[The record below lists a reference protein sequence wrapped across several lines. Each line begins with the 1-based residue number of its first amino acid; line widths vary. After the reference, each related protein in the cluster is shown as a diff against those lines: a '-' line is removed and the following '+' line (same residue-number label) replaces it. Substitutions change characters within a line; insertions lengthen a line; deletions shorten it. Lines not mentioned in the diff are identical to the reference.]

1 MAAVL
6 EGIRVL
12 DFGRYIAGPFC
23 GTMLGDLGAEVIRIE
38 KLDGSEDRWV
48 TPVAE
53 GGEGAMFLQ
62 MGRNKLSLTLNPV
75 KPAGREVVK
84 KLLAVSDV
92 VIANLPY
99 EDLQKMGIDYETIS
113 AINPRIILATTS
125 TFGSEGPYAA
135 RVGFDTIGQAMS
147 GAMHLSGDG
156 KVPTRANAPFVDFG
170 TALLNTV
177 GVLAALMDRA
187 KSGKGQKV
195 ETALLRT
202 AVNITNSHLIEQAAL
217 QLNRIATL
225 NRGFTAGPSD
235 SYKCKDGWIYAMTI
249 GQPLFVR
256 WCKLMGDQGLVRD
269 PRFKDDLARGDN
281 GEALSAIMQKW
292 CDARTV
298 KEALAELEA
307 NRIPAGP
314 VYAPQQTLDDPHVKA
329 AQFFHHMDYP
339 GMAKPAPVLQEP
351 VKLSRTPLS
360 IRRRAP
366 TLGEHTDQILKEL
379 GYEAAAIE
387 KLRAERVV

>member
-1 MAAVL
+1 MAGVL

-23 GTMLGDLGAEVIRIE
+23 GTMLADLGAEVIRIE
-38 KLDGSEDRWV
+38 KLEGSEDRWV
-48 TPVAE
+48 TPVVE

-62 MGRNKLSLTLNPV
+62 MGRNKLGLTLNPV
-75 KPAGREVVK
+75 KPAGREIVK
-84 KLLAVSDV
+84 KLVEASDV

-99 EDLQKMGIDYETIS
+99 EDLKKMGIDYETIS
-113 AINPRIILATTS
+113 AINPRIILATNS
-125 TFGSEGPYAA
+125 TFGSEGPYAT

-147 GAMHLSGDG
+147 GAMYLSGDG
-156 KVPTRANAPFVDFG
+156 KVPTRANTPYVDFSS
-170 TALLNTV
+170 ALLSTV

-202 AVNITNSHLIEQAAL
+202 AINIANGHLIEQAML
-217 QLNRIATL
+217 DLNRIATL

-235 SYKCKDGWIYAMTI
+235 TFKCKDGWIYAMTI

-256 WCKLMGDQGLVRD
+256 WCRLMGNEDLASD

-281 GEALSAIMQKW
+281 GEALSDIMQKW
-292 CDARTV
+292 CDTRTV
-298 KEALAELEA
+298 AEALELLEA
-307 NRIPAGP
+307 NRIPAGA
-314 VYAPQQTLDDPHVKA
+314 VYTPQQALDDRHVSEA
-329 AQFFHHMDYP
+329 GFFHQMEYP
-339 GMAKPAPVLQEP
+339 GAAKPVPVLQEP

-366 TLGEHTDQILKEL
+366 RLGEHTDQILQEL
-379 GYEAAAIE
+379 GYTADAIA
-387 KLRAERVV
+387 KLKVDRVV

>member
-1 MAAVL
+1 MAGVL

-38 KLDGSEDRWV
+38 KLEGSEDRWV
-48 TPVAE
+48 TPVVE
-53 GGEGAMFLQ
+53 GGDGAMFLQ
-62 MGRNKLSLTLNPV
+62 MARNKLGMTLNPM
-75 KPAGREVVK
+75 KPAGREIVK
-84 KLLAVSDV
+84 KLVATSDV

-99 EDLQKMGIDYETIS
+99 EDLQKMGIDYDTIS
-113 AINPRIILATTS
+113 ALNPRIILATTS
-125 TFGSEGPYAA
+125 TFGSQGPYAT

-156 KVPTRANAPFVDFG
+156 KTPTRMNAPFVDFG

-202 AVNITNSHLIEQAAL
+202 AINITNSHLIEQSL
-217 QLNRIATL
+217 LNLNRIATL

-235 SYKCKDGWIYAMTI
+235 TFKCKDGWIYAMTI
-249 GQPLFVR
+249 GQPLFMR
-256 WCKLMGDQGLVRD
+256 WCKLMGDESLARD
-269 PRFKDDLARGDN
+269 PRFNDDLARGDN

-292 CDARTV
+292 CDSSSVA
-298 KEALAELEA
+298 EALAALEA

-314 VYAPQQTLDDPHVKA
+314 VLTPQQALDDKHVNEAK
-329 AQFFHHMDYP
+329 FFHSMEYP
-339 GMAKPAPVLQEP
+339 GASKPIPVLQEP
-351 VKLSRTPLS
+351 VKLSRTPLT
-360 IRRRAP
+360 IRQRAP
-366 TLGEHTDQILKEL
+366 TLGEHTDQILREL
-379 GYEAAAIE
+379 GYEPAVIAQ
-387 KLRAERVV
+387 LRAERVV

>member
-1 MAAVL
+1 MPGVL

-38 KLDGSEDRWV
+38 KIEGSEDRWV
-48 TPVAE
+48 TPVTK

-62 MGRNKLSLTLNPV
+62 MGRNKLGLTLDPM
-75 KPAGREVVK
+75 KPAGREIVR
-84 KLLAVSDV
+84 KLIAVSDV

-99 EDLQKMGIDYETIS
+99 EDLKRMGIDYEAIS
-113 AINPRIILATTS
+113 LVNPRIILATNS
-125 TFGSEGPYAA
+125 TFGSEGPYAK

-156 KVPTRANAPFVDFG
+156 KVPMRMNAPYVDFSS
-170 TALLNTV
+170 ALLATI

-202 AVNITNSHLIEQAAL
+202 AINITNSHLIEQAML
-217 QLNRIATL
+217 SLNRIATL
-225 NRGFTAGPSD
+225 NRGFAAGPSD
-235 SYKCKDGWIYAMTI
+235 TFKCKDGWIYAMTI

-256 WCKLMGDQGLVRD
+256 WCRLMGNQDLEAD

-292 CDARTV
+292 CEGRTV
-298 KEALAELEA
+298 AEALEALEA
-307 NRIPAGP
+307 NRIPAGAI
-314 VYAPQQTLDDPHVKA
+314 YTPQQTLEDKHVNA
-329 AQFFHHMDYP
+329 AGFFHAMEFP
-339 GMAKPAPVLQEP
+339 GVPKPVPVLQEP
-351 VKLSRTPLS
+351 VKLSRTPLT

-366 TLGEHTDQILKEL
+366 KLGEHTEQILREL
-379 GYEAAAIE
+379 GYEPASIE
-387 KLRAERVV
+387 KLRADRVV

>member
-1 MAAVL
+1 MAGVL

-38 KLDGSEDRWV
+38 KLEGSEDRWV

-62 MGRNKLSLTLNPV
+62 MGRNKLGLTLNPV
-75 KPAGREVVK
+75 KPAGREIVK
-84 KLLAVSDV
+84 KLIAVSDV

-99 EDLQKMGIDYETIS
+99 ETLQEMGIDYETIS
-113 AINPRIILATTS
+113 AINPRIILATNS
-125 TFGSEGPYAA
+125 TFGSEGPYAK

-147 GAMHLSGDG
+147 GAMYLSGDG
-156 KVPTRANAPFVDFG
+156 KVPTRANAPYVDFSS
-170 TALLNTV
+170 ALLATV

-202 AVNITNSHLIEQAAL
+202 AINITNSHLIEQAML
-217 QLNRIATL
+217 NLNRIATL

-235 SYKCKDGWIYAMTI
+235 TFKCKDGWIYAMTI

-256 WCKLMGDQGLVRD
+256 WCKLMGDESLIKD

-281 GEALSAIMQKW
+281 GETLSAIMQKW
-292 CDARTV
+292 CDSRSVA
-298 KEALAELEA
+298 EALAALEA
-307 NRIPAGP
+307 NRIPAGAI
-314 VYAPQQTLDDPHVKA
+314 YTPQQALDDKHVQDAK
-329 AQFFHHMDYP
+329 FLHLMEYP
-339 GMAKPAPVLQEP
+339 GAAKPVPVLQEP
-351 VKLSRTPLS
+351 VKLSRTPLT
-360 IRRRAP
+360 IRSRAP
-366 TLGEHTDQILKEL
+366 KLGEHTDQILQEL
-379 GYEAAAIE
+379 GYTPDVIK
-387 KLRAERVV
+387 KLRADRVV

>member
-1 MAAVL
+1 MPSVL
-6 EGIRVL
+6 DGIRVL

-38 KLDGSEDRWV
+38 KIGGSEDRWV
-48 TPVAE
+48 TPVVE

-62 MGRNKLSLTLNPV
+62 MGRNKLGLTLNPM
-75 KPAGREVVK
+75 KPAGREIVK
-84 KLLAVSDV
+84 KLVAQSDV

-99 EDLQKMGIDYETIS
+99 ETLQEMGIDYDTIS
-113 AINPRIILATTS
+113 ALNPRIILATTS

-147 GAMHLSGDG
+147 GAMFLSGDG
-156 KVPTRANAPFVDFG
+156 TVPTRMNAPFVDFG

-177 GVLAALMDRA
+177 GVLAALIDRA

-202 AVNITNSHLIEQAAL
+202 AMNITNGHLIEQAML
-217 QLNRIATL
+217 SLNRIATL

-235 SYKCKDGWIYAMTI
+235 TFKCTDGWIYAMTI

-256 WCKLMGDQGLVRD
+256 WCKLMGDEGLAKD

-281 GEALSAIMQKW
+281 GEVLSAIMQKW
-292 CDARTV
+292 CNTRTA
-298 KEALAELEA
+298 KEALEALEA

-314 VYAPQQTLDDPHVKA
+314 VYTPQQALDDPHIQHAK
-329 AQFFHHMDYP
+329 FMHPMEYP
-339 GMAKPAPVLQEP
+339 GAAKPVPVLQEP
-351 VKLSRTPLS
+351 VKLSRTPLT

-366 TLGEHTDQILKEL
+366 RLGEHTDQILQEL
-379 GYEAAAIE
+379 GYEPAVIQ
-387 KLRAERVV
+387 KLRADRIV